1 MKFPI
6 KDFFSK
12 CDQIHSILR
21 IWLHLMKKSLIEN
34 FIFCAVWSK
43 LNFGPFRGQ
52 SCHLPELD
60 RRLRRHYFYLF
71 IQFLRKIGRKWLGQT
86 FWISI
91 WVYNYL
97 LKGIR
102 LELGLDNCCWL
113 PKYLTLLQAILT
125 FGRTKADLGKSNF
138 LMLIVLQTA

>member
-1 MKFPI
+1 MWPNPQYPANLVTFNEE
-6 KDFFSK
+6 
-12 CDQIHSILR
+12 ILNR
-21 IWLHLMKKSLIEN
+21 KLHFLCSVEQ
-34 FIFCAVWSK
+34 VK
-43 LNFGPFRGQ
+43 LGPFRGQ

-91 WVYNYL
+91 WVSNYL

-125 FGRTKADLGKSNF
+125 FGRTKPDLGKSNS